1 LRIVHYMDIKTLLK
15 AFGSASEIA
24 RRFGV
29 SRQAVAKWIK
39 ADTVPPL
46 RAYQARE
53 MLEKLGK

>member
-1 LRIVHYMDIKTLLK
+1 MDIKTLVR
-15 AFGSASEIA
+15 AFGSASQIA

-39 ADTVPPL
+39 SGTLPAL